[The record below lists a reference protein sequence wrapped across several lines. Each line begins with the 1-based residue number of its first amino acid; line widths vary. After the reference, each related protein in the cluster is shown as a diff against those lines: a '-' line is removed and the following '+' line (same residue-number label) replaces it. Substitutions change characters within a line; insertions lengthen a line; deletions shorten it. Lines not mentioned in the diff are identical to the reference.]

1 MRCFDNF
8 AVGDMVRMGPV
19 RVGRIEAV
27 DFARRY
33 DPQPFLLSEEGAA
46 AHPFFTR
53 MAVSG
58 WLVSAL
64 VNRLI
69 VEDMRQNPAAVAGMP
84 GVERLRWVRPVYPDD
99 ELVVEAEVVSMRRL
113 SSRPGLGLVREKVR
127 AWNRDRKLV
136 LTAVLALLIAAPER
150 LTVMHRVVDP

>member
-1 MRCFDNF
+1 MRGFDDF
-8 AVGDMVRMGPV
+8 AIGDMARMGPV
-19 RVGRIEAV
+19 TVGRIEAV

-33 DPQPFLLSEEGAA
+33 DPQTFLLSEEGADG
-46 AHPFFTR
+46 HPIFAR

-69 VEDMRQNPAAVAGMP
+69 VDDLRANPAAVVGMP

-99 ELVVEAEVVSMRRL
+99 ELMVEAEVVSIRRL
-113 SSRPGLGLVREKVR
+113 ASWPGIGLIRQKVR
-127 AWNRDRKLV
+127 ARNQERKLV
-136 LTAVLALLIAAPER
+136 LTAILALLVAAPER
-150 LTVMHRVVDP
+150 LTVMHRMVDA

>member
-1 MRCFDNF
+1 MRTFEDF

-19 RVGRIEAV
+19 RVGRLEAQ

-33 DPQPFLLSEEGAA
+33 DPLPFLLADEGAEG
-46 AHPFFTR
+46 HPIFAR

-69 VEDMRQNPAAVAGMP
+69 VADMRENPVAMLGMP
-84 GVERLRWVRPVYPDD
+84 GAERLRFVRPVYPDD
-99 ELVVEAEVVSMRRL
+99 ALVVEAEVVSMRRL
-113 SSRPGLGLVREKVR
+113 ASWPHIGLVRQKVR
-127 AWNRDRKLV
+127 ARNQERRLV
-136 LTAVLALLIAAPER
+136 LTAVLSMLVAAPER
-150 LTVMHRVVDP
+150 LTVMHRMVDA